1 MRRIITM
8 FRLISFVVALVF
20 FGTAVAQDIPLQVD
34 DSIFATLSAEDK
46 QIYSIHAESDN
57 YILGRVNQISVDVE
71 LRILDPEGSPVST
84 IDSRT
89 RGTEQF
95 SFETEAEGQYTIE
108 VSSKEEEHGDF
119 SIVLERLEPV
129 ETDPSRLADQLMAR
143 YDRDDTPGGV
153 ISVFKDGQTL
163 FSRAYGMAN
172 LSYDIPF
179 QVDTVTNIGST
190 SKQFTAFAIMLLQE
204 QGLLSLDDDIRE
216 HVPELPQFDE
226 IVTVRHIITH
236 TSGLREFL
244 NLLSMSGRRLDH
256 GDYIGR
262 DEIIGIIQRQPALQ
276 NSPGSEWN
284 YNNTAYALAALIV
297 ERISGQTF
305 TEFMNNNVFGPIG
318 MQDSLVRSSPEHIV
332 KNNSAGYI
340 PNPDGGYLEARDLGG
355 AVGAGSIYTTVED
368 LQRWVENFRET
379 RLGNSAIFEEM
390 MTSYVLTDG
399 EPTDYGY
406 GLTIDEQGGLKRVH
420 HGGADVAH
428 RSMLAYFPEI
438 NAGITTQSN
447 NAGFD
452 GSIAFQLAEAFFGDA
467 MVTELDEIN
476 EAGGPEFDREN
487 YDPESFDELVGRYE
501 LDDVPD
507 FIISFS
513 RDGDTLYAEA
523 AGQSQLEIVPTSEL
537 SFDLTSVDAS
547 LEFHRNEEGTV
558 DSLTLNQGG
567 EQHATRLNTELWE
580 PTNGELSVFTGRYY
594 SDEIETFY
602 VMEMGEE
609 QLTLSQ
615 RRLDDVELSPT
626 EKDKF
631 SGGQLS
637 LSFERDRND
646 QVIGF
651 YLSNGRTRGVRF
663 ALVSE

>member
-1 MRRIITM
+1 M
-8 FRLISFVVALVF
+8 FRLSSFTIALVF
-20 FGTAVAQDIPLQVD
+20 FGTAVAQDTSLRID
-34 DSIFATLSAEDK
+34 DSISGTLLAGDK
-46 QIYSIHAESDN
+46 QIYSFDAQSDN

-71 LRILDPEGSPVST
+71 LRILDPEGNPVST

-108 VSSKEEEHGDF
+108 VSPKEEEHGDF

-256 GDYIGR
+256 GDYIAR
-262 DEIIGIIQRQPALQ
+262 NEIIGIIQRQPALQ

-305 TEFMNNNVFGPIG
+305 TEFMNDNVFGPIG

-340 PNPDGGYLEARDLGG
+340 SNPDGGYLEARDLGG
-355 AVGAGSIYTTVED
+355 AVGAGSIYTTVGD

-406 GLTIDEQGGLKRVH
+406 GLTIAEQGGLKRVQ

-476 EAGGPEFDREN
+476 EAGGPEFDPEN

-501 LDDVPD
+501 LDAVPD
-507 FIISFS
+507 SILTFT
-513 RDGDTLYAEA
+513 REEDTLYAEA
-523 AGQSQLEIVPTSEL
+523 TGQSRVELIPTSDMG
-537 SFDLTSVDAS
+537 FDITVVDAS
-547 LEFHRNEEGTV
+547 LVFHRNDDGAV

-567 EQHATRLNTELWE
+567 EQHATRLETEAWE
-580 PTNGELSVFTGRYY
+580 PTSDELSVFAGRYY

-615 RRLDDVELSPT
+615 RRLDDVELSST
-626 EKDKF
+626 DQDKF
-631 SGGQLS
+631 SGGELT

>member
-1 MRRIITM
+1 M
-8 FRLISFVVALVF
+8 FRLSSFTIALVF
-20 FGTAVAQDIPLQVD
+20 FGTAVAQDTSLRID
-34 DSIFATLSAEDK
+34 DSISGTLLAGDK
-46 QIYSIHAESDN
+46 QIYSFDAQSDN

-71 LRILDPEGSPVST
+71 LLILDPEGNPVST

-108 VSSKEEEHGDF
+108 VRPKEEEHGDF
-119 SIVLERLEPV
+119 SIVLERLELV

-305 TEFMNNNVFGPIG
+305 TEFMNDNVFGPIG

-340 PNPDGGYLEARDLGG
+340 SNPDGGYLEARDLGG
-355 AVGAGSIYTTVED
+355 AVGAGSIYTTVGD

-406 GLTIDEQGGLKRVH
+406 GLTIAEQGGLKRVQ

-476 EAGGPEFDREN
+476 EAGGPEFDPEN

-501 LDDVPD
+501 LDAVPD
-507 FIISFS
+507 SILTFT
-513 RDGDTLYAEA
+513 REEDTLYAEA
-523 AGQSQLEIVPTSEL
+523 TGQSRVELIPTSDMG
-537 SFDLTSVDAS
+537 FDITIVDAS
-547 LEFHRNEEGTV
+547 LVFHRNDDGAV

-567 EQHATRLNTELWE
+567 EQHATRLETEAWE
-580 PTNGELSVFTGRYY
+580 PTSDELSVFAGRYY

-615 RRLDDVELSPT
+615 RRLDDVELSST
-626 EKDKF
+626 DQDKF
-631 SGGQLS
+631 SGGELT

>member
-1 MRRIITM
+1 M
-8 FRLISFVVALVF
+8 FRLSSFTIALVF
-20 FGTAVAQDIPLQVD
+20 FGTAVAQDTSLRID
-34 DSIFATLSAEDK
+34 DSISGTLLAGDK
-46 QIYSIHAESDN
+46 QIYSFDAQSDN

-71 LRILDPEGSPVST
+71 LRILDPEGNPVST

-108 VSSKEEEHGDF
+108 VRPKEEEHGDF

-256 GDYIGR
+256 GDYIAR
-262 DEIIGIIQRQPALQ
+262 NEIIGIIQRQPALQ

-305 TEFMNNNVFGPIG
+305 TEFMNDNVFGPIG

-340 PNPDGGYLEARDLGG
+340 SNPDGGYLEARDLGG
-355 AVGAGSIYTTVED
+355 AVGAGSIYTTVGD

-406 GLTIDEQGGLKRVH
+406 GLTIAEQGGLKRVQ

-476 EAGGPEFDREN
+476 EAGGPEFDPEN

-501 LDDVPD
+501 LDAVPD
-507 FIISFS
+507 FILTFT
-513 RDGDTLYAEA
+513 REEDTLYAEA
-523 AGQSQLEIVPTSEL
+523 TGQSRVELIPTSDMG
-537 SFDLTSVDAS
+537 FDITIVDAS
-547 LEFHRNEEGTV
+547 LVFHRNDDGAV

-567 EQHATRLNTELWE
+567 EQHATRLETEAWE
-580 PTNGELSVFTGRYY
+580 PTSDELSVFAGRYY

-615 RRLDDVELSPT
+615 RRLDDVELSST
-626 EKDKF
+626 DQDKF
-631 SGGQLS
+631 SGGELT

>member
-1 MRRIITM
+1 M
-8 FRLISFVVALVF
+8 FRLSSFTIALVF
-20 FGTAVAQDIPLQVD
+20 FGTAVAQDTSLRID
-34 DSIFATLSAEDK
+34 DSISGTLLAGDK
-46 QIYSIHAESDN
+46 QIYSFDAQSDN

-71 LRILDPEGSPVST
+71 LRILDPEGNPVST

-108 VSSKEEEHGDF
+108 VRPKEEEHGDF

-256 GDYIGR
+256 GDYIAR
-262 DEIIGIIQRQPALQ
+262 NEIIGIIQRQPALQ

-305 TEFMNNNVFGPIG
+305 TEFMNDNVFGPIG

-340 PNPDGGYLEARDLGG
+340 SNPDGGYLEARDLGG
-355 AVGAGSIYTTVED
+355 AVGAGSIYTTVGD

-406 GLTIDEQGGLKRVH
+406 GLTIAEQGGLKRVQ

-476 EAGGPEFDREN
+476 EAGGPEFDPEN

-501 LDDVPD
+501 LDAVPD
-507 FIISFS
+507 SILTFT
-513 RDGDTLYAEA
+513 REEDTLYAEA
-523 AGQSQLEIVPTSEL
+523 TGQSRVELIPTSDMG
-537 SFDLTSVDAS
+537 FDITVVDAS
-547 LEFHRNEEGTV
+547 LVFHRNDDGAV

-567 EQHATRLNTELWE
+567 EQHATRLETEAWE
-580 PTNGELSVFTGRYY
+580 PTSDELSVFAGRYY

-615 RRLDDVELSPT
+615 RRLDDVELSST
-626 EKDKF
+626 DQDKF
-631 SGGQLS
+631 SGGELT

>member
-1 MRRIITM
+1 M
-8 FRLISFVVALVF
+8 FRLSSFTIALVF
-20 FGTAVAQDIPLQVD
+20 FGTAVAQDTSLRID
-34 DSIFATLSAEDK
+34 DSISGTLLAGDK
-46 QIYSIHAESDN
+46 QIYSFDAQSDN

-71 LRILDPEGSPVST
+71 LLILDPEGNPVST

-108 VSSKEEEHGDF
+108 VRPKEEEHGDF

-256 GDYIGR
+256 GDYIAR

-305 TEFMNNNVFGPIG
+305 TEFMNDNVFGPIG

-355 AVGAGSIYTTVED
+355 AVGAGSIYTTVGD

-406 GLTIDEQGGLKRVH
+406 GLTIAEQGGLKRVQ

-476 EAGGPEFDREN
+476 EAGGPEFDPEN

-501 LDDVPD
+501 LDAVPD
-507 FIISFS
+507 SILTFT
-513 RDGDTLYAEA
+513 REEDTLYAEA
-523 AGQSQLEIVPTSEL
+523 TGQSRVELIPTSDMG
-537 SFDLTSVDAS
+537 FDITIVDAS
-547 LEFHRNEEGTV
+547 LVFHRNDDGAV

-567 EQHATRLNTELWE
+567 EQHATRLETEAWE
-580 PTNGELSVFTGRYY
+580 PTSDELSVFAGRYY

-615 RRLDDVELSPT
+615 RRLDDVELSST
-626 EKDKF
+626 DQDKF
-631 SGGQLS
+631 SGGELT

>member
-1 MRRIITM
+1 
-8 FRLISFVVALVF
+8 
-20 FGTAVAQDIPLQVD
+20 
-34 DSIFATLSAEDK
+34 
-46 QIYSIHAESDN
+46 
-57 YILGRVNQISVDVE
+57 
-71 LRILDPEGSPVST
+71 
-84 IDSRT
+84 
-89 RGTEQF
+89 
-95 SFETEAEGQYTIE
+95 
-108 VSSKEEEHGDF
+108 
-119 SIVLERLEPV
+119 
-129 ETDPSRLADQLMAR
+129 
-143 YDRDDTPGGV
+143 
-153 ISVFKDGQTL
+153 
-163 FSRAYGMAN
+163 
-172 LSYDIPF
+172 
-179 QVDTVTNIGST
+179 
-190 SKQFTAFAIMLLQE
+190 
-204 QGLLSLDDDIRE
+204 
-216 HVPELPQFDE
+216 
-226 IVTVRHIITH
+226 
-236 TSGLREFL
+236 
-244 NLLSMSGRRLDH
+244 MSGRRLDH
-256 GDYIGR
+256 GDYIAR
-262 DEIIGIIQRQPALQ
+262 NEIIGIIQRQPALQ

-305 TEFMNNNVFGPIG
+305 TEFMNDNVFGPIG

-340 PNPDGGYLEARDLGG
+340 SNPDGGYLEARDLGG
-355 AVGAGSIYTTVED
+355 AVGAGSIYTTVGD

-406 GLTIDEQGGLKRVH
+406 GLTIAEQGGLKRVQ

-476 EAGGPEFDREN
+476 EAGGPEFDPEN

-501 LDDVPD
+501 LDAVPD
-507 FIISFS
+507 FILTFT
-513 RDGDTLYAEA
+513 REEDTLYAEA
-523 AGQSQLEIVPTSEL
+523 TGQSRVELIPTSDMG
-537 SFDLTSVDAS
+537 FDITVVDAS
-547 LEFHRNEEGTV
+547 LVFHRNDDGAV

-567 EQHATRLNTELWE
+567 EQHATRLETEAWE
-580 PTNGELSVFTGRYY
+580 PTSDELSVFAGRYY

-615 RRLDDVELSPT
+615 RRLDDVELSST
-626 EKDKF
+626 DQDKF
-631 SGGQLS
+631 SGGELT

>member
-1 MRRIITM
+1 M
-8 FRLISFVVALVF
+8 FRLSSFTIALVF
-20 FGTAVAQDIPLQVD
+20 FGTAVAQDTSLRID
-34 DSIFATLSAEDK
+34 DSISGTLLAGDK
-46 QIYSIHAESDN
+46 QIYSFDAQSDN

-71 LRILDPEGSPVST
+71 LLILDPEGNPVST

-108 VSSKEEEHGDF
+108 VRPKEEEHGDF

-256 GDYIGR
+256 GDYIAR
-262 DEIIGIIQRQPALQ
+262 NEIIGIIQRQPALQ

-305 TEFMNNNVFGPIG
+305 TEFMNDNVFGPIG

-340 PNPDGGYLEARDLGG
+340 SNPDGGYLEARDLGG
-355 AVGAGSIYTTVED
+355 AVGAGSIYTTVGD

-406 GLTIDEQGGLKRVH
+406 GLTIAEQGGLKRVQ

-476 EAGGPEFDREN
+476 EAGGPEFDPEN

-501 LDDVPD
+501 LDAVPD
-507 FIISFS
+507 SILTFT
-513 RDGDTLYAEA
+513 REEDTLYAEA
-523 AGQSQLEIVPTSEL
+523 TGQSRVELIPTSDMG
-537 SFDLTSVDAS
+537 FDITIVDAS
-547 LEFHRNEEGTV
+547 LVFHRNDDGAV

-567 EQHATRLNTELWE
+567 EQHATRLETEAWE
-580 PTNGELSVFTGRYY
+580 PTSDELSVFAGRYY

-615 RRLDDVELSPT
+615 RRLDDVELSST
-626 EKDKF
+626 DQDKF
-631 SGGQLS
+631 SGGELT

>member
-1 MRRIITM
+1 M
-8 FRLISFVVALVF
+8 FRLSSFTIALVF
-20 FGTAVAQDIPLQVD
+20 FGTAVAQDTSLRID
-34 DSIFATLSAEDK
+34 DSISGTLLAGDK
-46 QIYSIHAESDN
+46 QIYSFDAQSDN

-71 LRILDPEGSPVST
+71 LRILDPEGNPVST

-108 VSSKEEEHGDF
+108 VRPKEEEHGDF

-256 GDYIGR
+256 GDYIAR
-262 DEIIGIIQRQPALQ
+262 NEIIGIIQRQPALQ

-305 TEFMNNNVFGPIG
+305 TEFMNDNVFGPIG

-340 PNPDGGYLEARDLGG
+340 SNPDGGYLEARDLGG
-355 AVGAGSIYTTVED
+355 AVGAGSIYTTVGD

-406 GLTIDEQGGLKRVH
+406 GLTIAEQGGLKRVQ

-476 EAGGPEFDREN
+476 EAGGPEFDPEN

-501 LDDVPD
+501 LDAVPD
-507 FIISFS
+507 SILTFT
-513 RDGDTLYAEA
+513 REEDTLYAEA
-523 AGQSQLEIVPTSEL
+523 TGQSRVELIPTSDMG
-537 SFDLTSVDAS
+537 FDITIVDAS
-547 LEFHRNEEGTV
+547 LVFHRNDDGAV

-567 EQHATRLNTELWE
+567 EQHATRLETEAWE
-580 PTNGELSVFTGRYY
+580 PTSDELSVFAGRYY

-615 RRLDDVELSPT
+615 RRLDDVELSST
-626 EKDKF
+626 DQDKF
-631 SGGQLS
+631 SGGELT

>member
-1 MRRIITM
+1 M

-71 LRILDPEGSPVST
+71 LRILDPEGNPVST

-108 VSSKEEEHGDF
+108 VSPKEEEHGDF

-523 AGQSQLEIVPTSEL
+523 AGQSQLEIVPTADL
-537 SFDLTSVDAS
+537 RFDLTSVDAS
-547 LEFHRNEEGTV
+547 LEFHRNEDGTV

-615 RRLDDVELSPT
+615 RRLDDIELSPT

>member
-1 MRRIITM
+1 M
-8 FRLISFVVALVF
+8 FRLSSFTIALVF
-20 FGTAVAQDIPLQVD
+20 FGTAVAQDTSLRID
-34 DSIFATLSAEDK
+34 DSISGTLLAGDK
-46 QIYSIHAESDN
+46 QIYSFDAQSDN
-57 YILGRVNQISVDVE
+57 YILGRVNQISVDVG
-71 LRILDPEGSPVST
+71 LLILDPEGNPVST

-108 VSSKEEEHGDF
+108 VRPKEEEHGDF

-256 GDYIGR
+256 GDYIAR
-262 DEIIGIIQRQPALQ
+262 NEIIGIIQRQPALQ

-305 TEFMNNNVFGPIG
+305 TEFMNDNVFGPIG

-340 PNPDGGYLEARDLGG
+340 SNPDGGYLEARDLGG
-355 AVGAGSIYTTVED
+355 AVGAGSIYTTVGD

-406 GLTIDEQGGLKRVH
+406 GLTIAEQGGLKRVQ

-476 EAGGPEFDREN
+476 EAGGPEFDPEN

-501 LDDVPD
+501 FDAVPD
-507 FIISFS
+507 SILTFT
-513 RDGDTLYAEA
+513 REEDTLYAEA
-523 AGQSQLEIVPTSEL
+523 TGQSRVELIPTSDMG
-537 SFDLTSVDAS
+537 FDITIVDAS
-547 LEFHRNEEGTV
+547 LVFHRNDDGAV

-567 EQHATRLNTELWE
+567 EQHATRLETEAWE
-580 PTNGELSVFTGRYY
+580 PTSDELSVFAGRYY

-615 RRLDDVELSPT
+615 RRLDDVELSST
-626 EKDKF
+626 DQDKF
-631 SGGQLS
+631 SGGELT

-663 ALVSE
+663 ALFSE

>member
-1 MRRIITM
+1 M
-8 FRLISFVVALVF
+8 FRLSSFTIALVF
-20 FGTAVAQDIPLQVD
+20 FGTAVAQDTSLRID
-34 DSIFATLSAEDK
+34 DSISGTLLAGDK
-46 QIYSIHAESDN
+46 QIYSFDAQSDN

-71 LRILDPEGSPVST
+71 LLILDPEGNPVST

-108 VSSKEEEHGDF
+108 VRPKEEEHGDF

-256 GDYIGR
+256 GDYIAR
-262 DEIIGIIQRQPALQ
+262 NEIIGIIQRQPALQ

-305 TEFMNNNVFGPIG
+305 TEFMNDNVFGPIG

-340 PNPDGGYLEARDLGG
+340 SNPDGGYLEARDLGG
-355 AVGAGSIYTTVED
+355 AVGAGSIYTTVGD

-406 GLTIDEQGGLKRVH
+406 GLTIAEQGGLKRVQ

-476 EAGGPEFDREN
+476 EAGGPEFDPEN

-501 LDDVPD
+501 FDAVPD
-507 FIISFS
+507 SILTFT
-513 RDGDTLYAEA
+513 REEDTLYAEA
-523 AGQSQLEIVPTSEL
+523 TGQSRVELIPTSDMG
-537 SFDLTSVDAS
+537 FDITIVDAS
-547 LEFHRNEEGTV
+547 LVFHRNDDGAV

-567 EQHATRLNTELWE
+567 EQHATRLETEAWE
-580 PTNGELSVFTGRYY
+580 PTSDELSVFAGRYY

-615 RRLDDVELSPT
+615 RRLDDVELSST
-626 EKDKF
+626 DQDKF
-631 SGGQLS
+631 SGGELT

>member
-1 MRRIITM
+1 M
-8 FRLISFVVALVF
+8 FRLSSFTIALVF
-20 FGTAVAQDIPLQVD
+20 FGTAVAQDTSLRID
-34 DSIFATLSAEDK
+34 DSISGTLLAGDK
-46 QIYSIHAESDN
+46 QIYSFDAQSDN

-71 LRILDPEGSPVST
+71 LLILDPEGNPVST

-108 VSSKEEEHGDF
+108 VRPKEEEHGDF

-256 GDYIGR
+256 GDYIAR
-262 DEIIGIIQRQPALQ
+262 NEIIGIIQRQPALQ

-305 TEFMNNNVFGPIG
+305 TEFMNDNVFGPIG

-340 PNPDGGYLEARDLGG
+340 SNPDGGYLEARDLGG
-355 AVGAGSIYTTVED
+355 AVGAGSIYTTVGD

-406 GLTIDEQGGLKRVH
+406 GLTIAEQGGLKRVQ

-476 EAGGPEFDREN
+476 EAGGPEFDPEN

-501 LDDVPD
+501 LDAVPD
-507 FIISFS
+507 SILTFT
-513 RDGDTLYAEA
+513 REEDTLYAEA
-523 AGQSQLEIVPTSEL
+523 TGQSRVELIPTSDMG
-537 SFDLTSVDAS
+537 FDITVVDAS
-547 LEFHRNEEGTV
+547 LVFHRNDDGAV

-567 EQHATRLNTELWE
+567 EQHATRLETEAWE
-580 PTNGELSVFTGRYY
+580 PTSDELSVFAGRYY

-615 RRLDDVELSPT
+615 RRLDDVELSST
-626 EKDKF
+626 DQDKF
-631 SGGQLS
+631 SGGELT

>member
-1 MRRIITM
+1 M
-8 FRLISFVVALVF
+8 FRLSSFTIALVF
-20 FGTAVAQDIPLQVD
+20 FGTAVAQDTSLRID
-34 DSIFATLSAEDK
+34 DSISGTLLAGDK
-46 QIYSIHAESDN
+46 QIYSFDAQSDN

-71 LRILDPEGSPVST
+71 LLILDPEGNPVST

-108 VSSKEEEHGDF
+108 VRPKEEEHGDF
-119 SIVLERLEPV
+119 SIVLERLELV

-256 GDYIGR
+256 GDYIAR
-262 DEIIGIIQRQPALQ
+262 NEIIGIIQRQPALQ

-305 TEFMNNNVFGPIG
+305 TEFMNDNVFGPIG

-340 PNPDGGYLEARDLGG
+340 SNPDGGYLEARDLGG
-355 AVGAGSIYTTVED
+355 AVGAGSIYTTVGD

-406 GLTIDEQGGLKRVH
+406 GLTIAEQGGLKRVQ

-476 EAGGPEFDREN
+476 EAGGPEFDPEN

-501 LDDVPD
+501 LDAVPD
-507 FIISFS
+507 SILTFT
-513 RDGDTLYAEA
+513 REEDTLYAEA
-523 AGQSQLEIVPTSEL
+523 TGQSRVELIPTSDMG
-537 SFDLTSVDAS
+537 FDITVVDAS
-547 LEFHRNEEGTV
+547 LVFHRNDDGAV

-567 EQHATRLNTELWE
+567 EQHATRLETEAWE
-580 PTNGELSVFTGRYY
+580 PTSDELSVFAGRYY

-615 RRLDDVELSPT
+615 RRLDDVELSST
-626 EKDKF
+626 DQDKF
-631 SGGQLS
+631 SGGELT

>member
-1 MRRIITM
+1 M
-8 FRLISFVVALVF
+8 FRLSSFTIALVF
-20 FGTAVAQDIPLQVD
+20 FGTAVAQDTSLRID
-34 DSIFATLSAEDK
+34 DSISGTLLAGDK
-46 QIYSIHAESDN
+46 QIYSFDAQSNN

-71 LRILDPEGSPVST
+71 LLILDPEGNPVST

-108 VSSKEEEHGDF
+108 VRPKEEEHGDF

-256 GDYIGR
+256 GDYIAR

-305 TEFMNNNVFGPIG
+305 TEFMNDNVFGPIG

-340 PNPDGGYLEARDLGG
+340 SNPDGGYLEARDLGG
-355 AVGAGSIYTTVED
+355 AVGAGSIYTTVGD

-406 GLTIDEQGGLKRVH
+406 GLTIAEQGGLKRVQ

-476 EAGGPEFDREN
+476 EAGGPEFDPEN

-501 LDDVPD
+501 LDAVPD
-507 FIISFS
+507 SILTFT
-513 RDGDTLYAEA
+513 REEDTLYAEA
-523 AGQSQLEIVPTSEL
+523 TGQSRVELIPTSDMG
-537 SFDLTSVDAS
+537 FDITIVDAS
-547 LEFHRNEEGTV
+547 LVFHRNDDGAV

-567 EQHATRLNTELWE
+567 EQHATRLETEAWE
-580 PTNGELSVFTGRYY
+580 PTSDELSVFAGRYY

-615 RRLDDVELSPT
+615 RRLDDVELSST
-626 EKDKF
+626 DQDKF
-631 SGGQLS
+631 SGGELT

>member
-1 MRRIITM
+1 M
-8 FRLISFVVALVF
+8 FRLSSFTIALVF
-20 FGTAVAQDIPLQVD
+20 FGTAVAQDTSLRID
-34 DSIFATLSAEDK
+34 DSISGTLLAGDK
-46 QIYSIHAESDN
+46 QIYSFDAQSDN

-71 LRILDPEGSPVST
+71 LLILDPEGNPVST

-108 VSSKEEEHGDF
+108 VRPKEEEHGDF

-256 GDYIGR
+256 GDYIAR
-262 DEIIGIIQRQPALQ
+262 NEIIGIIQRQPALQ

-305 TEFMNNNVFGPIG
+305 TEFMNDNVFGPIG

-355 AVGAGSIYTTVED
+355 AVGAGSIYTTVGD

-406 GLTIDEQGGLKRVH
+406 GLTIAEQGGLKRVQ

-476 EAGGPEFDREN
+476 EAGGPEFDPEN

-501 LDDVPD
+501 LDAVPD
-507 FIISFS
+507 SILTFT
-513 RDGDTLYAEA
+513 REEDTFYAEA
-523 AGQSQLEIVPTSEL
+523 TGQSRVELIPTSDMG
-537 SFDLTSVDAS
+537 FDITVVDAS
-547 LEFHRNEEGTV
+547 LVFHRNDDGAV

-567 EQHATRLNTELWE
+567 EQHATRLETEAWE
-580 PTNGELSVFTGRYY
+580 PTSDELSVFAGRYY

-615 RRLDDVELSPT
+615 RRLDDVELSST
-626 EKDKF
+626 DQDKF
-631 SGGQLS
+631 SGGELT

>member
-1 MRRIITM
+1 M
-8 FRLISFVVALVF
+8 FRLSSFTIALVF
-20 FGTAVAQDIPLQVD
+20 FGTAVAQDTSLRID
-34 DSIFATLSAEDK
+34 DSISGTLLAGDK
-46 QIYSIHAESDN
+46 QIYSFDAQSDN

-71 LRILDPEGSPVST
+71 LRILDPEGNPVST

-108 VSSKEEEHGDF
+108 VSPKEEEHGDF

-256 GDYIGR
+256 GDYIAR
-262 DEIIGIIQRQPALQ
+262 NEIIGIIQRQPALQ

-305 TEFMNNNVFGPIG
+305 TEFMNDNVFGPIG

-340 PNPDGGYLEARDLGG
+340 SNPDGGYLEARDLGG
-355 AVGAGSIYTTVED
+355 AVGAGSIYTTVGD

-406 GLTIDEQGGLKRVH
+406 GLTIAEQGGLKRVQ

-476 EAGGPEFDREN
+476 EAGGPEFDPEN

-501 LDDVPD
+501 LDAVPD
-507 FIISFS
+507 SILTFT
-513 RDGDTLYAEA
+513 REEDTLYAEA
-523 AGQSQLEIVPTSEL
+523 TGQSRVELIPTSDMG
-537 SFDLTSVDAS
+537 FDITIVDAS
-547 LEFHRNEEGTV
+547 LVFHRNDDGAV

-567 EQHATRLNTELWE
+567 EQHATRLETEAWE
-580 PTNGELSVFTGRYY
+580 PTSDELSVFAGRYY

-615 RRLDDVELSPT
+615 RRLDDVELSST
-626 EKDKF
+626 DQDKF
-631 SGGQLS
+631 SGGELT

>member
-1 MRRIITM
+1 M
-8 FRLISFVVALVF
+8 FRLSSFTIALVF
-20 FGTAVAQDIPLQVD
+20 FGTAVAQDTSLRID
-34 DSIFATLSAEDK
+34 DSISGTLLAGDK
-46 QIYSIHAESDN
+46 QIYSFDAQSDN
-57 YILGRVNQISVDVE
+57 YILGRVNQISVDVG
-71 LRILDPEGSPVST
+71 LLILDPEGNPVST

-108 VSSKEEEHGDF
+108 VRPKEEEHGDF

-256 GDYIGR
+256 GDYIAR

-305 TEFMNNNVFGPIG
+305 TEFMNDNVFGPIG

-340 PNPDGGYLEARDLGG
+340 SNPDGGYLEARDLGG
-355 AVGAGSIYTTVED
+355 AVGAGSIYTTVGD

-406 GLTIDEQGGLKRVH
+406 GLTIAEQGGLKRVQ

-476 EAGGPEFDREN
+476 EAGGPEFDPEN

-501 LDDVPD
+501 LDAVPD
-507 FIISFS
+507 SILTFT
-513 RDGDTLYAEA
+513 REEDTLYAEA
-523 AGQSQLEIVPTSEL
+523 TGQSRVELIPTSDMG
-537 SFDLTSVDAS
+537 FDITIVDAS
-547 LEFHRNEEGTV
+547 LVFHRNDDGAV

-567 EQHATRLNTELWE
+567 EQHATRLETEAWE
-580 PTNGELSVFTGRYY
+580 PTSDELSVFAGRYY

-615 RRLDDVELSPT
+615 RRLDDVELSST
-626 EKDKF
+626 DQDKF
-631 SGGQLS
+631 SGGELT

>member
-1 MRRIITM
+1 M
-8 FRLISFVVALVF
+8 FRLSSFTIALVF
-20 FGTAVAQDIPLQVD
+20 FGTAVAQDTSLRID
-34 DSIFATLSAEDK
+34 DSISGTLLAGDK
-46 QIYSIHAESDN
+46 QIYSFDAQSDN

-71 LRILDPEGSPVST
+71 LLILDPEGNPVST

-108 VSSKEEEHGDF
+108 VRPKEEEHGDF
-119 SIVLERLEPV
+119 SIVLERLELV

-256 GDYIGR
+256 GDYIAR
-262 DEIIGIIQRQPALQ
+262 NEIIGIIQRQPALQ

-305 TEFMNNNVFGPIG
+305 TEFMNDNVFGPIG

-340 PNPDGGYLEARDLGG
+340 SNPDGGYLEARDLGG
-355 AVGAGSIYTTVED
+355 AVGAGSIYTTVGD

-406 GLTIDEQGGLKRVH
+406 GLTIAEQGGLKRVQ

-476 EAGGPEFDREN
+476 EAGGPEFDPEN

-501 LDDVPD
+501 LDAVPD
-507 FIISFS
+507 SILTFT
-513 RDGDTLYAEA
+513 REEDTLYAEA
-523 AGQSQLEIVPTSEL
+523 TGQSRVELIPTSDMG
-537 SFDLTSVDAS
+537 FDITIVDAS
-547 LEFHRNEEGTV
+547 LVFHRNDDGAV

-567 EQHATRLNTELWE
+567 EQHATRLETEAWE
-580 PTNGELSVFTGRYY
+580 PTSDELSVFAGRYY

-615 RRLDDVELSPT
+615 RRLDDVELSST
-626 EKDKF
+626 DQDKF
-631 SGGQLS
+631 SGGELT

>member
-1 MRRIITM
+1 M
-8 FRLISFVVALVF
+8 FRLSSFTIALVF
-20 FGTAVAQDIPLQVD
+20 FGTAVAQDTSLRID
-34 DSIFATLSAEDK
+34 DSISGTLLAGDK
-46 QIYSIHAESDN
+46 QIYSFDAQSDN

-71 LRILDPEGSPVST
+71 LLILDPEGNPVST

-108 VSSKEEEHGDF
+108 VRPKEEEHGDF

-305 TEFMNNNVFGPIG
+305 TEFMNDNVFGPIG

-340 PNPDGGYLEARDLGG
+340 SNPDGGYLEARDLGG
-355 AVGAGSIYTTVED
+355 AVGAGSIYTTVGD

-406 GLTIDEQGGLKRVH
+406 GLTIAEQGGLKRVQ

-476 EAGGPEFDREN
+476 EAGGPEFDPEN

-501 LDDVPD
+501 LDAVPD
-507 FIISFS
+507 FILTFT
-513 RDGDTLYAEA
+513 REEDTLYAEA
-523 AGQSQLEIVPTSEL
+523 TGQSRVELIPTSDMG
-537 SFDLTSVDAS
+537 FDITIVDAS
-547 LEFHRNEEGTV
+547 LVFHRNDDGAV

-567 EQHATRLNTELWE
+567 EQHATRLETEAWE
-580 PTNGELSVFTGRYY
+580 PTSDELSVFAGRYY

-615 RRLDDVELSPT
+615 RRLDDVELSST
-626 EKDKF
+626 DQDKF
-631 SGGQLS
+631 SGGELT